1 MNSLLSR
8 RSGALAVAVLTLLAA
23 PLYGQ
28 RADSL
33 VLTLKT
39 AIELAQD
46 QGREAQAARAG
57 LDASR
62 YRSREFYSRLMPQ
75 LSLAGTVPSYNRS
88 IIQVLQPDGS
98 TSFQPQDQVSS
109 ALTATLSQDMP
120 WTGGNFYVSSSL
132 ARLSVSGSQEFRT
145 WSSTP
150 ITFGIRQPL
159 FRLNDIGWN
168 RREQP
173 VRNELSERLYRE
185 SREEIALRTVTAFFD
200 VYASRL
206 SMENAEANVAIN
218 DTLYTLNKGRFQVGK
233 IGENDLLQSEL
244 ALLRARTS
252 AQDARLAYER
262 ALSSL
267 RIALH
272 LAPGTP
278 IAISRD
284 PSVPIV
290 EADTAVAVREAL
302 HNLSTVTDAEL
313 QQVQGDR
320 AVKQASLNNGFGATV
335 QASYGFNATGPE
347 ASFAYKNLQEA
358 RQFTL
363 SVDVPLMQWDA
374 RGESIQAAKADRDQA
389 VSLAQV
395 RLDQTAQNAHFAVL
409 TLEQARQSLVLS
421 TKADTVATRR
431 FDVALQRYRVGNITV
446 DILYIAQSE
455 KDAALSQ
462 FVSALRNYWLAY
474 YGLRRATLFDF
485 ETGRPIR

>member
-1 MNSLLSR
+1 MNR
-8 RSGALAVAVLTLLAA
+8 PTWGLAA
-23 PLYGQ
+23 AILLLPPVPLAAQGT
-28 RADSL
+28 DT
-33 VLTLKT
+33 LTLKR

-46 QGREAQAARAG
+46 QGGEARAARAS

-62 YRSREFYSRLMPQ
+62 YRNREFYSRLMPQ
-75 LSLAGTVPSYNRS
+75 LNLSGTVPSYNRS

-120 WTGGNFYVSSSL
+120 WTGGNFFISSSL
-132 ARLSVSGSQEFRT
+132 ARLTVSGTNSIET

-150 ITFGIRQPL
+150 VTFGIRQPL
-159 FRLNDIGWN
+159 FRLNQTGWD

-173 VRNELSERLYRE
+173 VRSELSERLYRE
-185 SREEIALRTVTAFFD
+185 SKEEIALRTVGLYFD
-200 VYASRL
+200 VYAAQL
-206 SMENAEANVAIN
+206 SMENADGNVAIN
-218 DTLYTLNKGRFQVGK
+218 DTLYTLNKGRFEVGK

-267 RIALH
+267 RIALK
-272 LAPGTP
+272 LPPGTP
-278 IAISRD
+278 ITISRD
-284 PSVPIV
+284 PTVPII
-290 EADTAVAVREAL
+290 ETDTTVAVREAL
-302 HNLSTVTDAEL
+302 RNLSTVTDAEL
-313 QQVQGDR
+313 RQVQGDR

-335 QASYGFNATGPE
+335 NASYGFNATGPE
-347 ASFAYKNLQEA
+347 ASYAYRNLQEA

-363 SVDVPLMQWDA
+363 SVDVPLMQWGA
-374 RGESIQAAKADRDQA
+374 RGESIEAAKADREQA
-389 VSLAQV
+389 VSLARV
-395 RLDQTAQNAHFAVL
+395 ALDQAAQDAHFAVL
-409 TLEQARQSLVLS
+409 TLDQARQSLVLS

-455 KDAALSQ
+455 KDAALAQ
-462 FVSALRNYWLAY
+462 FVSALRNYWVAY
-474 YGLRRATLFDF
+474 YGLRRATLYDF
-485 ETGRPIR
+485 EVGRPIR